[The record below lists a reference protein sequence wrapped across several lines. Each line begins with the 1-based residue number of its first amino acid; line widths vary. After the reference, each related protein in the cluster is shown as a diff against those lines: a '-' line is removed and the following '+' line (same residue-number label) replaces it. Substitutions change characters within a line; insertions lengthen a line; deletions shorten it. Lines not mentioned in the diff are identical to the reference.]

1 MKKHFIILIIL
12 ISFITGCSKYR
23 ELNHLSIISTITIDY
38 KDGEYHLT
46 LQEILPEKGENKV
59 DYNYKYHES
68 TSPNLSKA
76 FNNIIGNSPKDIYLE
91 KVQNVIISEKEK
103 DKITKEFFKYLK
115 KEKNINPNSNYIIS
129 KGNLKKVLKI
139 SNDYNYLSSIL
150 KSKKQN
156 LLQLEKKIKKKQK
169 LKVPVIKIDN
179 KEILF
184 VKYNYLQ
191 V

>member
-1 MKKHFIILIIL
+1 MKKILLIITLL
-12 ISFITGCSKYR
+12 ITITGCSKYR
-23 ELNHLSIISTITIDY
+23 ELNELSIISTITIAYEDN
-38 KDGEYHLT
+38 EYHLV

-68 TSPNLSKA
+68 KSKSLDKA
-76 FNNIIGNSPKDIYLE
+76 FNNIIGNSPKYIYLE
-91 KVQNVIISEKEK
+91 KVQNVIIAEDEKEK
-103 DKITKEFFKYLK
+103 ITKTFFKYLK
-115 KEKNINPNSNYIIS
+115 KNKDINPESNYIIS
-129 KGNLKKVLKI
+129 KNSLKKVLEI

-150 KSKKQN
+150 KKNKQT
-156 LLQLEKKIKKKQK
+156 LKDLQKKIKKKQK
-169 LKVPVIKIDN
+169 LKIPVIKIDN

>member
-1 MKKHFIILIIL
+1 MKKLLLLICILITL
-12 ISFITGCSKYR
+12 TGCSKYR
-23 ELNHLSIISTITIDY
+23 ELNELSIISTITISY
-38 KDGEYHLT
+38 GDGEYHLV

-68 TSPNLSKA
+68 KSKSLDKA
-76 FNNIIGNSPKDIYLE
+76 FNNIIGNSPKYIYLE
-91 KVQNVIISEKEK
+91 KVQNVIISNKEK
-103 DKITKEFFKYLK
+103 DEISKAFFSYLK
-115 KEKNINPNSNYIIS
+115 KNKNINNESNFIIS
-129 KGNLKKVLKI
+129 KNDLKKVLEI

-150 KSKKQN
+150 KAKKKT
-156 LLQLEKKIKKKQK
+156 LLQLQKAIKKNKK

>member
-1 MKKHFIILIIL
+1 MKKILLLLTIIIT
-12 ISFITGCSKYR
+12 ITGCSKYK
-23 ELNHLSIISTITIDY
+23 ELNELSIISAITISY
-38 KDGEYHLT
+38 EKNEYHLI

-68 TSPNLSKA
+68 KSKNLNTA
-76 FNNIIGNSPKDIYLE
+76 FKNIIGNSPKYIYLE
-91 KVQNVIISEKEK
+91 KVQNIIIDNKEKEK
-103 DKITKEFFKYLK
+103 ISKAFFEYLK
-115 KEKNINPNSNYIIS
+115 TNKNINKDANYIIS
-129 KGNLKKVLKI
+129 KNSLKKVLKI
-139 SNDYNYLSSIL
+139 SNDYNYLTSIL
-150 KSKKQN
+150 KKKKQT
-156 LLQLEKKIKKKQK
+156 LKKLEKKIKKKQK